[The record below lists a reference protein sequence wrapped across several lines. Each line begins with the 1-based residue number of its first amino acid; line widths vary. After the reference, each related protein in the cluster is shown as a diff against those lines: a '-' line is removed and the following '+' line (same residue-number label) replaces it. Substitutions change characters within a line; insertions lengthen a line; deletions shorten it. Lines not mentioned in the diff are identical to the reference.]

1 MTMPTWFPTQDL
13 PYLLSLAMQKSL
25 TILLLNSVDDGIG
38 SCLLIDVEKLWHI
51 FDEKGESGH
60 FGTFDMLVDRL
71 TRAGA

>member
-1 MTMPTWFPTQDL
+1 
-13 PYLLSLAMQKSL
+13 MQKSL
-25 TILLLNSVDDGIG
+25 TVLLLDSVNDGIG